1 VEILHGFD
9 ISVPTWQS
17 TAFVV
22 LFSKGS
28 ILWSLF
34 SAILADFKRR
44 KLTTYVHIFK
54 KTQVIIIS
62 A

>member
-1 VEILHGFD
+1 MDDVVMVEILHGFD

-28 ILWSLF
+28 IL
-34 SAILADFKRR
+34 
-44 KLTTYVHIFK
+44 
-54 KTQVIIIS
+54 
-62 A
+62 